1 MESKQQNDSK
11 QQLLHF
17 QKKNIL
23 LIPGD
28 AKMWLQPTMFQI
40 QIQA

>member
-17 QKKNIL
+17 QEIFFFIL
-23 LIPGD
+23 PGD